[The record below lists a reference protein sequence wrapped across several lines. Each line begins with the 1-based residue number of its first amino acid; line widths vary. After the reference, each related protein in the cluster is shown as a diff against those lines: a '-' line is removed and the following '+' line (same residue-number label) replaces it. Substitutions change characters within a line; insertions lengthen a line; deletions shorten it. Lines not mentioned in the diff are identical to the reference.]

1 MAGCRKLLA
10 AALLLTISFRSLFAQ
25 GTEALPFTRI
35 GLDPERS
42 ALAGAG
48 ASFVQNGAYTAFS
61 GASALPFCQQ
71 TLDAAI
77 SYRLW
82 APAGAKSN
90 LVNAAVAYKP
100 IERLGISLGYSF
112 QGGQALASGDTPKA
126 HLVALGVGFGIT
138 PRVSVGLNARYAL
151 QQLTA
156 AQRYGGFSADVFVN
170 WRPLDVLGLSA
181 GIAHLGTT
189 VRSQM
194 GDTYTQPAHGRLGI
208 DWTQQWGAE
217 KAHETRLLVDGEFY
231 FSGNMA
237 LSVGAQ
243 YAWNRLLYARAGYH
257 LASEKCVIPSHLSL
271 GLGVHWKGLRLDV
284 SWLTASKVLN
294 NTLAVGLGYSF

>member
-1 MAGCRKLLA
+1 MAMKRILSVLFLS
-10 AALLLTISFRSLFAQ
+10 LLLPVSVLRAQ

-71 TLDAAI
+71 TLDAAV

-100 IERLGISLGYSF
+100 LERLGISLGYSF
-112 QGGQALASGDTPKA
+112 QGSQALASGDTPKA

-138 PRVSVGLNARYAL
+138 SRVSVGLNARYAL

-170 WRPLDVLGLSA
+170 WRPMDVLGLSA
-181 GIAHLGTT
+181 GVAHLGTT

-208 DWTQQWGAE
+208 DWTQQWGS
-217 KAHETRLLVDGEFY
+217 AHETRLLVDGEFY

-243 YAWNRLLYARAGYH
+243 YAWKEFLFARAGYH
-257 LASEKCVIPSHLSL
+257 LASDNCVIPSHLSL

-294 NTLAVGLGYSF
+294 NTLAVGIGYSF

>member
-71 TLDAAI
+71 TLDAAV

-82 APAGAKSN
+82 APAGAKTN

-100 IERLGISLGYSF
+100 IERLGFSLGYSF
-112 QGGQALASGDTPKA
+112 QGGQALASGDTPK
-126 HLVALGVGFGIT
+126 
-138 PRVSVGLNARYAL
+138 AL